1 LTALPLKILDNV
13 PSSGRGA
20 GITASRHRG
29 STLKETIVSNMYN
42 YFKSFFLTIPGIF
55 MSPSYI
61 HHHTAEVTGKFPANI
76 ISRKPVTSMKHTRRT
91 VTNQT
96 YVNS

>member
-42 YFKSFFLTIPGIF
+42 YFKSFFFNNSGNFYVSLLYS
-55 MSPSYI
+55 SPHSRSNRK
-61 HHHTAEVTGKFPANI
+61 VSGKYNF
-76 ISRKPVTSMKHTRRT
+76 KKTCDVYE
-91 VTNQT
+91 T
-96 YVNS
+96 YEKDGNKSNLR